1 MRLLIKILIPCVVV
15 AAAIALYWFTK
26 PPPFNTNNPLL
37 AKQGPI
43 DLLAD
48 LDTNDLPEGWAH
60 RKFLT
65 VKPADY
71 RMTEEDGVPVLR
83 CSTNNSAS
91 ILARDTEILL
101 SSHSVLSWRWKVT
114 TPIVSDTD
122 ESTKEGDD
130 HPIRFFITFSNEN
143 SDRSAMEIIWSNK
156 KYQPGD
162 YKIIGDFYHYVA
174 NGLDENTGK
183 WFKHTVDLKQIY
195 KDIGGTGTP
204 TLQTIGFFCDS
215 DNTGSSS
222 DAVFANIAL
231 SPQ

>member
-1 MRLLIKILIPCVVV
+1 MRLLIKILIPCVGV

-26 PPPFNTNNPLL
+26 PSPFNTNNPLL

-48 LDTNDLPEGWAH
+48 LDTDDLPEGWAH

-71 RMTEEDGVPVLR
+71 RMTEEDGEPVLR

-91 ILARDTEILL
+91 ILARDTEIPL
-101 SSHSVLSWRWKVT
+101 SSHSVLSWRWRVT
-114 TPIVSDTD
+114 TPIDSDTD

-143 SDRSAMEIIWSNK
+143 SDRSAMEVIWSNK

-174 NGLDENTGK
+174 NGLEENA
-183 WFKHTVDLKQIY
+183 
-195 KDIGGTGTP
+195 
-204 TLQTIGFFCDS
+204 
-215 DNTGSSS
+215 NSSHKC
-222 DAVFANIAL
+222 N
-231 SPQ
+231 